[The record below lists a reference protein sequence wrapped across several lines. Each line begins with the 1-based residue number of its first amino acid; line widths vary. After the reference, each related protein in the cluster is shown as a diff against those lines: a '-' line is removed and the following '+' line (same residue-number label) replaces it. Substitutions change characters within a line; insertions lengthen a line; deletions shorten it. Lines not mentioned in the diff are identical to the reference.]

1 MAHSV
6 ERFSAANV
14 YNKPHLIQLQDLKS
28 ICGYI
33 EKRSDSFAWRESL
46 EASAMEA
53 NKQAVENKTMMFGDC
68 SDPAEDKFYTVEN
81 GVAFID
87 IQGTLTYKP
96 TIFSMLC
103 GGCSY
108 VQLQDAAKEIA
119 EDVSI
124 SHVVLNVG
132 SGGGTA
138 YSCFQTAKYMHDT
151 LKGANK
157 KIITYV
163 DGMMASAAYALGC
176 IADEVIVNPDAQV
189 GSIGV
194 VIALHDEH
202 IKEQMEGEKTIYITA
217 GDSKVPFAEDGSFK
231 KEFLDDLQKD
241 VDYTYGKFTAHV
253 AAMRNISEE
262 SVIATQAKVY
272 KSPDA
277 IKLGLADKE
286 MTTFEFEEYLSGLVN
301 GEIEL
306 EQKPEIEQEE
316 PEEDSGCGKKKKKM
330 STETIVVQESS
341 AVDTQTINLTQGDN
355 LDEIIQEAALSV
367 EQLSVDPAIA
377 EQLAELARLK
387 EKEAQMNQILQEK
400 AELEAAAKA
409 QEMADLKA
417 NYLNMVQSLGF
428 VAEDKVEAVAEAT
441 FKLRETLGEEASLI
455 IDQLAAARDVIE
467 NMKSHMTVEI
477 GADAEE
483 VEVELSEQDRA
494 AKSLDAKIAEKY
506 GVK

>member
-1 MAHSV
+1 MAHSG

-96 TIFSMLC
+96 TMFSMLC

-119 EDVSI
+119 EDISI

-132 SGGGTA
+132 SGGGSA
-138 YSCFQTAKYMHDT
+138 YSCFQTAKYMSDT
-151 LKGANK
+151 LKDANK

-217 GDSKVPFAEDGSFK
+217 GESKVPFAEDGSFK

-286 MTTFEFEEYLSGLVN
+286 MTTFEFEDYLSSLVN
-301 GEIEL
+301 GEVEL
-306 EQKPEIEQEE
+306 EQKPEIEQDE
-316 PEEDSGCGKKKKKM
+316 PEEDSGCGKKKKNMKL
-330 STETIVVQESS
+330 ESS
-341 AVDTQTINLTQGDN
+341 EAVNQTINLTKGDN
-355 LDEIIQEAALSV
+355 LDEVTQETLSV
-367 EQLSVDPAIA
+367 EQLNVDPAIA

-387 EKEAQMNQILQEK
+387 EKEAQMDQILQEM
-400 AELEAAAKA
+400 AELEAAAKE
-409 QEMADLKA
+409 QELATIKA

-441 FKLRETLGEEASLI
+441 FKLRESLSEEASLI